1 MSHDAR
7 CACVPLP
14 SAFPETRLNERPN
27 KVQLGK
33 LQRGHK
39 AAAPANLPSSHPN
52 RRDMR
57 VYAAVLVLSFRL
69 SLGTSSPEGR
79 AVEKRQSRYIC
90 GTEPYRFHS
99 DVREFSAVFERASG
113 CLHADLPRSACNAY
127 TLCPNGG
134 VKTFVG
140 CSTNVQ
146 CQIHDADTVCIGEW
160 GLFIARALTHLP
172 LRAANIPFRFVLL
185 YVASCSGEHH
195 LSSIVRLR

>member
-99 DVREFSAVFERASG
+99 DV
-113 CLHADLPRSACNAY
+113 PCNAY

-146 CQIHDADTVCIGEW
+146 CQIHDADTVCIDSCCCTLPRVLENTTYPALYDSGSPSSSA
-160 GLFIARALTHLP
+160 LAMALLLVFIVP
-172 LRAANIPFRFVLL
+172 M
-185 YVASCSGEHH
+185 
-195 LSSIVRLR
+195 